1 MAVKQHYQVANSRNG
16 RCSNLT
22 MYIENLICEA
32 TNTGLWTSTR
42 QTFNIPW
49 QGTDFTFIQSL
60 AEQIAFQSL
69 ALTEKQ
75 ANHALK
81 ILDKHR
87 ESLRQRVPLIDDILE
102 TPKWKNV
109 FRVLPTVKTIKIGIH
124 KQPARFFNGKC
135 ILIEFP
141 YDHNLVDVFRKRNS
155 DMHDLHKGQWDS
167 NLKQWIFALTETNIG
182 YLGDTLLSKEFHA
195 DDEFLTLYAGVL
207 EVRETIEQL
216 MPMVVKTS
224 DGYSI
229 VNAYSNVPSLPA
241 GHLLEIMFT
250 ARNCGIGTWDDAVEK
265 DMNQL
270 INPITKQILSNRELW
285 IDSNVVNINSFKE
298 LLVYGG
304 PALVI
309 VPGGHEAKLVRQW
322 TELALSI
329 GIRIDEISAMF
340 RLPNE
345 RADFNIYVR
354 DAGLNNPITENTKLV
369 FVSTKITKPLVKSE
383 IRFDTVINL
392 GYYNYM
398 HFSMSTVVDNAV
410 NLVYYS
416 MKKPTQ
422 QNKWQPQKL

>member
-1 MAVKQHYQVANSRNG
+1 
-16 RCSNLT
+16 

-42 QTFNIPW
+42 KTFNVPW
-49 QGTDFTFIQSL
+49 QGTDYAFIQSL
-60 AEQIAFQSL
+60 AEQIAFQNL

-87 ESLRQRVPLIDDILE
+87 DSLRQWVPLIDNMLE

-109 FRVLPTVKTIKIGIH
+109 FRVLPTVKTIKVGVH
-124 KQPARFFNGKC
+124 KQPARYFNGKC
-135 ILIEFP
+135 ILVEFP
-141 YDHNLVDVFRKRNS
+141 YDHNLVDVFRKRNT
-155 DMHDLHKGQWDS
+155 DLHDLHKGHWDA
-167 NLKQWIFALTETNIG
+167 NLKQWIFAATETTIA
-182 YLGDTLLSKEFHA
+182 YLGDILLSKDFHA
-195 DDEFLTLYAGVL
+195 DDEFLTLYAGIL
-207 EVRETIEQL
+207 EVRETIEQH
-216 MPMVVKTS
+216 MPMVIKNNN
-224 DGYSI
+224 GYSI
-229 VNAYSNVPSLPA
+229 VNAHPTIPTLPSE
-241 GHLLEIMFT
+241 HLLEMLFT

-265 DMNQL
+265 DMNQQ

-285 IDSNVVNINSFKE
+285 IDSNVVDINSFTE

-309 VPGGHEAKLVRQW
+309 VPGGHEATLVRQW
-322 TELALSI
+322 TELALRI

-345 RADFNIYVR
+345 RADFNLYVR

-369 FVSTKITKPLVKSE
+369 FVSTKITKPLVKSKV
-383 IRFDTVINL
+383 RFDTVINL

-422 QNKWQPQKL
+422 QNKWQPRKL